1 MPIRA
6 VACTGALVRISCD
19 RADTG
24 DATTSQVVAV
34 DNDPALIRP
43 WTGQLADPEL
53 EHAYRRF
60 TARSERVTALVTAIL
75 ILVIDAA
82 TIVID
87 NVFGDAGWSTG
98 DRIVQPILAAVLPTA
113 IMVLAKPRPR
123 YWNVIGFG
131 SMALFAVIIAA
142 LIFTGYQMA
151 SRGSVVIVAGI
162 MLIYL
167 VGRFTFL
174 LVVVLAL
181 VFTAVSVP
189 LWLAV
194 TASSTEF
201 DVPFILAIIVVIHVI
216 GFFEARQAQRERRLL
231 FAAQQ
236 RFSVLSTHDDL
247 TGLGNRRK
255 FYDVIADLRR
265 DGTDEPFA
273 VLLADLDGFKEVN
286 DTLGHEAGDELLIIV
301 ARRLVAAIPE
311 AHAHIRLGGDEYVAV
326 VPTDADGRAAIR
338 AAEAFIAALEDPI
351 AVAGLDLRARA
362 SVGIAVST
370 DVDSET
376 LLRPA
381 DIAMYRAK
389 ANGGGLVR
397 YRAGDDR
404 SRTPLRR
411 ISRPASP

>member
-1 MPIRA
+1 M
-6 VACTGALVRISCD
+6 
-19 RADTG
+19 
-24 DATTSQVVAV
+24 

-60 TARSERVTALVTAIL
+60 TARAERVTALVTAIL
-75 ILVIDAA
+75 ILAIDAA

-87 NVFGDAGWSTG
+87 NIFGDAGWSPG
-98 DRIVQPILAAVLPTA
+98 DRIVQPILAVVLPAA
-113 IMVLAKPRPR
+113 IIVLSKPRRR

-174 LVVVLAL
+174 LVVALAW

-189 LWLAV
+189 LWLTVAA
-194 TASSTEF
+194 TSTEF
-201 DVPFILAIIVVIHVI
+201 DVPFILAIIAVIHVI

-255 FYDVIADLRR
+255 FYDVISDLRR
-265 DGTDEPFA
+265 DGADEPFA
-273 VLLADLDGFKEVN
+273 VLLADLDRFKEVN
-286 DTLGHEAGDELLIIV
+286 DTLGHDAGDELLIMV
-301 ARRLVAAIPE
+301 AHRLVAAIPE

-326 VPTDADGRAAIR
+326 VPTDSAGRDAIR
-338 AAEAFIAALEDPI
+338 AAEAFIAALDDPI
-351 AVAGLDLRARA
+351 AVAGVDLRVRA

-370 DVDSET
+370 DIDSET

-397 YRAGDDR
+397 YQPGDDP
-404 SRTPLRR
+404 SRVPLRR
-411 ISRPASP
+411 VPKPASP

>member
-1 MPIRA
+1 MD
-6 VACTGALVRISCD
+6 V
-19 RADTG
+19 G

-34 DNDPALIRP
+34 DDDPALIRP
-43 WTGQLADPEL
+43 WSGRLADPEL
-53 EHAYRRF
+53 ERAYRQF
-60 TARSERVTALVTAIL
+60 TARTERVTALVTAVL

-82 TIVID
+82 TVVID
-87 NVFGDAGWSTG
+87 NVFGDAGWSKS
-98 DRIVQPILAAVLPTA
+98 DLYVQPALAVLLPAA
-113 IMVLAKPRPR
+113 IVVLSRPHPRH
-123 YWNVIGFG
+123 WNVVGFG
-131 SMALFAVIIAA
+131 FMALFAVIIAA
-142 LIFTGYQMA
+142 LIFSGYQMA

-174 LVVVLAL
+174 LVVALAV

-189 LWLAV
+189 LWLAMV
-194 TASSTEF
+194 ASSTEF
-201 DVPFILAIIVVIHVI
+201 DVPFILAIVVVIHVI

-255 FYDVIADLRR
+255 FYDVIAELRR
-265 DGTDEPFA
+265 DRRGEPFA
-273 VLLADLDGFKEVN
+273 VLLADLDRFKEVN
-286 DTLGHEAGDELLIIV
+286 DTLGHDAGDELLIAV
-301 ARRLVAAIPE
+301 AQRLVASIPS

-326 VPTDADGRAAIR
+326 LPTDAGGRAAIG
-338 AAEAFIAALEDPI
+338 AAEAFIAALGEPVP
-351 AVAGLDLRARA
+351 VAGADLQVCV

-370 DVDSET
+370 DTDSET

-397 YRAGDDR
+397 YRSGDDPR
-404 SRTPLRR
+404 H
-411 ISRPASP
+411 PARQR